1 MTLFFRIDSGS
12 VNMVTFSSFLFIAV
26 EGFAVTTRFGKLR
39 SSVPLTAYITLV
51 VLYFVVS
58 VLNNLALSY
67 NISMPLHMI
76 FKGVSKNQAITN
88 SVFIK

>member
-39 SSVPLTAYITLV
+39 SSVPLV